1 MPDSAPGR
9 GDSVVSAELI
19 GGAICGLLIALLAI
33 TSYWF
38 YTLPARYRANR
49 EKLRQFEGK

>member
-1 MPDSAPGR
+1 M
-9 GDSVVSAELI
+9 VSAEI
-19 GGAICGLLIALLAI
+19 VGGAICGVLIALLAI

-49 EKLRQFEGK
+49 EKLVQFEGK

>member
-1 MPDSAPGR
+1 MAGE
-9 GDSVVSAELI
+9 AELI
-19 GGAICGLLIALLAI
+19 GGAICGALIALLVL

-49 EKLRQFEGK
+49 ERLRQFEER